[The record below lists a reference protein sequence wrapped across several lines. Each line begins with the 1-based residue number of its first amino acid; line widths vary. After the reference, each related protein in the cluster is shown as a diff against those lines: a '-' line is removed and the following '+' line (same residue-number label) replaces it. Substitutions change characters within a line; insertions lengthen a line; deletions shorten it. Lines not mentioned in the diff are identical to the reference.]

1 MGGAGKSVLAE
12 EAASDPAI
20 RMAYPDVAWV
30 SVGQQPPLAE
40 RQHRLA
46 KQLGSTDA
54 VIDVEDG
61 RDLLRKLL
69 ADRACLIIVDNVWT
83 REDVWAFDVLGSVS
97 ALLVTTRDGNVA
109 KAFEMAS
116 VEWENSMITRRSR
129 CSLAGLGRARHLSG
143 DSCQVV
149 REVGN
154 LALGLT
160 MAGL

>member
-1 MGGAGKSVLAE
+1 M
-12 EAASDPAI
+12 
-20 RMAYPDVAWV
+20 
-30 SVGQQPPLAE
+30 
-40 RQHRLA
+40 
-46 KQLGSTDA
+46 GSTDA

-69 ADRACLIIVDNVWT
+69 ADRACLIIVDDVWT
-83 REDVWAFDVLGSVS
+83 REDVWAFDVVGERS

-116 VEWENSMITRRSR
+116 VEVGEIDDDQALAL
-129 CSLAGLGRARHLSG
+129 LAGRAGQSATSLPATAR
-143 DSCQVV
+143 QVV

-160 MAGL
+160 MAGALARDIGWGTIALALTSGQAGRL